1 VLNLKVIV
9 SAGPCEDD
17 IARCLASIRAQR
29 YADWH
34 ALVTVDPCGDRT
46 VERAVEAAGG
56 DSRID
61 IQSNAV
67 RMFSMAN
74 LIEGVRRS
82 RAEPDDVIVVL
93 DGDDWFYDDAS
104 LDTIART
111 YARHDCWM
119 TYGSW
124 ISNDPLHRG
133 MPRGLWPPYP
143 DETVDFRNALW
154 LHTAV
159 RTWKK
164 WLWDLID
171 DQDFRDETGEYFRV
185 TEDQASMLPML
196 EMSGTRRA
204 RHIPDILMVYNRT
217 TPHACGKVRRAE
229 MLRNAERLRH
239 RRSYE
244 RLSARPEAAD
254 RPRRPGSTPGVSRS
268 SA

>member
-1 VLNLKVIV
+1 VLNLKLIV
-9 SAGPCEDD
+9 SAGPCEAD
-17 IARCLASIRAQR
+17 IARCLESVLAQR
-29 YADWH
+29 YTAWR

-46 VERAVEAAGG
+46 VERALASAGG
-56 DSRID
+56 DPRID
-61 IQSNAV
+61 IQANDA

-74 LIEGVRRS
+74 LVEGVRRS

-93 DGDDWFYDDAS
+93 DGDDWFRDDTS

-111 YARHDCWM
+111 YARTDCWM

-124 ISNDPLHRG
+124 ISNDPEHQG

-143 DETVDFRNALW
+143 DETVDFRHALW

-171 DQDFRDETGEYFRV
+171 DHDFRDENGEYFRV

-204 RHIPDILMVYNRT
+204 QHIPDVLMVYNRT
-217 TPHACGKVRRAE
+217 TPHACGKVRRDE
-229 MLRNAERLRH
+229 MLRNAELLR
-239 RRSYE
+239 RRRPYA
-244 RLSARPEAAD
+244 RLSS
-254 RPRRPGSTPGVSRS
+254 RPGWS
-268 SA
+268 SATERR